1 MILGNSLLFALGAA
15 GLGTLL
21 YYVMTRLAINVWL
34 CRWFALALASIYHF
48 DWPDCDWQVGL

>member
-34 CRWFALALASIYHF
+34 CRWFALALALFIILTG
-48 DWPDCDWQVGL
+48 PIVIGK